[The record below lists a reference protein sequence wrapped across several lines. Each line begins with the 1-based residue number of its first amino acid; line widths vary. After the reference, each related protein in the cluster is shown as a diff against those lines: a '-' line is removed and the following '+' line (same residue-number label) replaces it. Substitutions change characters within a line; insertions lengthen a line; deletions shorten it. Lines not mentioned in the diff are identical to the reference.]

1 MNRNRKE
8 ASIMDSRAKTMT
20 EANNAVLYF
29 DGPKER
35 IKKLFNEVQLSVSS
49 YDTAWVALVPSPN
62 SFGTPCFPECIGW
75 LLDNQL
81 SDGSWGLPHRH
92 PLLIKD
98 ALSST
103 LASILAL
110 KRWGVG
116 EEQINK
122 GLHFIEL
129 NITSATDENQHSPI
143 GFDIIF
149 PGMLEFAKDLNLNLP
164 FETKDLDAM
173 RHMRELELRRGGY
186 SEERKSYLAYIS
198 EGMGKLQDWEMVLK
212 YQRKNGSL
220 FNSPSTTAA
229 ASMHLQDAGCLNYLR
244 LLLEKF
250 GNAVP
255 TVYPLDIYA
264 RLCMV
269 DSLESLGIERHF
281 RQEIKSV
288 LDETYREE
296 EIFLDTATCAMAFRI
311 LRLNGYDV
319 SSDPLTQITKGKHES
334 SFLSGHQKEIG
345 DALELCR
352 ASQIIIFPD
361 ESALEK
367 QHSWSSH
374 FLKQKLYNCTIHAHG
389 LDKFVSQEIHRTLQ
403 CRYSSNIRNED
414 FLTLAV
420 EDFNICQS
428 IHCEE
433 LKYLESSWVVE
444 NRLDKLKF
452 ARQKTAYCYFSAAA
466 SLFSPELSDA
476 RISWAK
482 NGILTTVVDDFF
494 DVGGSIEELE
504 NLIQLVEKCCA
515 MNHRW
520 DVDVAVDCCSEHV
533 EIIFS
538 ALQST
543 ISEIGAKA
551 FTIQG
556 RSVTSHIID
565 IWLSLMNSTLRE
577 AKWVCDKSV
586 PTRDAYM
593 TNGFVS
599 FALGPIVLPA
609 LYLVGPVLSEEVVCS
624 SEYQNL
630 YKVVSTFG
638 RLLNDIHSFERESK
652 EGKLNV
658 VSLYMVDGS
667 GGTVTAEESIKE
679 IKSIIVSQRRE
690 LLRLVLQEKGS
701 LVPRA
706 CKDLFWKMLKVLS
719 LFYMKDDGFTSHELI
734 NVVKKIIYEPISL

>member
-1 MNRNRKE
+1 MQ
-8 ASIMDSRAKTMT
+8 
-20 EANNAVLYF
+20 YF

-149 PGMLEFAKDLNLNLP
+149 PGMLEFAKDLNLNVP

-186 SEERKSYLAYIS
+186 AEERKSYLAYIS
-198 EGMGKLQDWEMVLK
+198 EGMGKLQDWEMILK

-250 GNAVP
+250 GNAVGYVEFISSVP

-288 LDETYREE
+288 LDETYRCWLQGEE

-319 SSDPLTQITKGKHES
+319 SSGTLLIS
-334 SFLSGHQKEIG
+334 ILGH
-345 DALELCR
+345 
-352 ASQIIIFPD
+352 
-361 ESALEK
+361 
-367 QHSWSSH
+367 
-374 FLKQKLYNCTIHAHG
+374 N
-389 LDKFVSQEIHRTLQ
+389 V
-403 CRYSSNIRNED
+403 
-414 FLTLAV
+414 
-420 EDFNICQS
+420 
-428 IHCEE
+428 
-433 LKYLESSWVVE
+433 
-444 NRLDKLKF
+444 
-452 ARQKTAYCYFSAAA
+452 
-466 SLFSPELSDA
+466 
-476 RISWAK
+476 IS
-482 NGILTTVVDDFF
+482 
-494 DVGGSIEELE
+494 
-504 NLIQLVEKCCA
+504 
-515 MNHRW
+515 
-520 DVDVAVDCCSEHV
+520 
-533 EIIFS
+533 
-538 ALQST
+538 
-543 ISEIGAKA
+543 
-551 FTIQG
+551 
-556 RSVTSHIID
+556 
-565 IWLSLMNSTLRE
+565 
-577 AKWVCDKSV
+577 
-586 PTRDAYM
+586 
-593 TNGFVS
+593 
-599 FALGPIVLPA
+599 
-609 LYLVGPVLSEEVVCS
+609 
-624 SEYQNL
+624 
-630 YKVVSTFG
+630 
-638 RLLNDIHSFERESK
+638 
-652 EGKLNV
+652 
-658 VSLYMVDGS
+658 
-667 GGTVTAEESIKE
+667 
-679 IKSIIVSQRRE
+679 
-690 LLRLVLQEKGS
+690 
-701 LVPRA
+701 
-706 CKDLFWKMLKVLS
+706 
-719 LFYMKDDGFTSHELI
+719 
-734 NVVKKIIYEPISL
+734 